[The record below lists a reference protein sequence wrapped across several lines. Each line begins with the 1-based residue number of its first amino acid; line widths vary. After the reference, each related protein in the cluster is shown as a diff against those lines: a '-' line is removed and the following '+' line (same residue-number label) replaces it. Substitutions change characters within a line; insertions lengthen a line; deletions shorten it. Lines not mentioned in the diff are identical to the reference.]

1 MRLTLLVVMTTE
13 EKQPIRTVLT
23 APKKVKQREKNKLGL
38 EGVQ

>member
-1 MRLTLLVVMTTE
+1 MRLTLLVVMTAA

-23 APKKVKQREKNKLGL
+23 VPKKVKRREKNILGL